1 MDGYRSLH
9 ASCALTKLLVHIK
22 LVSGPKVAPQVDA
35 PQGTAE
41 AIPLPDI
48 KEMLKKKDEEEK
60 ARLLEESLKDKRRI
74 KRSDKAAFARV
85 RHSFLRFVIVH
96 RGQLFRFSVLN
107 ASPAISSVFFS
118 YWNSSRTQ
126 MQTIP
131 CLRKR
136 HIRLLALCLVKDPS
150 LSLGYQ
156 QGLCKLGT

>member
-1 MDGYRSLH
+1 VG
-9 ASCALTKLLVHIK
+9 
-22 LVSGPKVAPQVDA
+22 A

-48 KEMLKKKDEEEK
+48 KEMLKKKEEEEK
-60 ARLLEESLKDKRRI
+60 ARVIEESLKEKRRI

-85 RHSFLRFVIVH
+85 CHDFLRFVHVH
-96 RGQLFRFSVLN
+96 CGKKFSFPSLTAAPAIFSV
-107 ASPAISSVFFS
+107 SIS
-118 YWNSSRTQ
+118 YWSSSRTQ

-136 HIRLLALCLVKDPS
+136 NIQQLALCWVKDPS

-156 QGLCKLGT
+156 QGLCKLGTLLAV